1 MGSIVKWAK
10 FGSWSGPYIKG
21 TVPYVLPANPTGFDI
36 IVAAIAKPEGGDY
49 DTFVAY
55 DGTAVTYGLLQWTFT
70 SGRLHKLLYATMNA
84 MPAGSYF
91 DLLGHPLQELTG
103 LNVDSTNGV
112 LYLGDNKKVID
123 FFSLRDVCTPPNGQ
137 CPKVGK
143 NWEKAKAIALLFSKL
158 GENPIAQ
165 KVQIDFFREE
175 LRKEITFKR
184 PMMGGATIGTYLYP
198 DGWDDDTNMV
208 NPSVAAARALFW
220 GMWQNSPRKAEQLL
234 DTAARGFFI
243 PLENLDHLR
252 RLAKL
257 FANTSFGRWGVGKAK
272 KAEKPYTSRYQ
283 KVAEAINKAM
293 QQIIV
298 PELWK

>member
-10 FGSWSGPYIKG
+10 FGNWSGPYIKG

-70 SGRLHKLLYATMNA
+70 SGRLHKLLRVTEDADPTLYEQLI
-84 MPAGSYF
+84 G
-91 DLLGHPLQELTG
+91 GPLFEATG
-103 LNVDSTNGV
+103 LEVTSS
-112 LYLGDNKKVID
+112 GDLVRGGKIITD

-175 LRKEITFKR
+175 LKKEITFKR
-184 PMMGGATIGTYLYP
+184 PMMGGSRIADYLYP
-198 DGWDDDTNMV
+198 DGWDNDPNMV

-220 GMWQNSPRKAEQLL
+220 GMWQNSPRKAEMLL